1 MYNISILT
9 NKDLEYSE
17 TEKSTKISTFLELLS
32 DNNIRNFAE
41 SIIHNIPTY
50 FLNALTQEDLKNF
63 IFEAYEILMERA
75 NKNYYIQLYNSKKL
89 SLLAHNLSLI
99 ILVTD
104 DRPFLIDSIREYF
117 FEKNFERFF
126 IIHPIINVK
135 RNEEGIIE
143 NICKHADP
151 KSNESMV
158 FLFLE
163 NVTGEFLQSA
173 SHELGNIYNEVI
185 LTVDSFDEI
194 KSKIKAYKKDKEF
207 LTSEVKDYL
216 EWLME
221 DNFIFMGIKEIVE
234 ENYSLNVNDIGISK
248 IKRIKF
254 DTKQL
259 IKLVRENK
267 INRVENYPIYI
278 NKYVAISKVK
288 RREPFDL
295 IGLIYNRR
303 GVYKFYIIL
312 GLFSNKAI
320 KTSPFEIALIKN
332 KLINIIKY
340 YNFIEKSH
348 DYKWLVELLTNFP
361 KVELFNYSNSH
372 IIQILNIIFS
382 MSIKNQIC
390 VYWSDLFPQKHL
402 FLFLAAPLEK
412 FSYELVQKISHDFEN
427 LYEAKII
434 DKSVREDEHG
444 FFYLHLHFYLFN
456 VDVLRNI
463 DEATIKNKIYQYFRE
478 WDDELY
484 DILVDKLTWH
494 KGVKIF
500 NKYKNAFTSNYKS
513 KNNPRAA
520 SIDIEKLENLKSSD
534 YESLLS
540 FYGDELVLKVYSNR
554 KILLTELMPV
564 INDAGL
570 SVFEEEIFNI
580 KALDGEKFIHTFF
593 IAYSGDKKTFVDVN
607 KYIVE
612 EMVIAVLEHRI
623 ESDMLNSL
631 AILTAIDYRS
641 IDFLRAIRNYIEQ
654 LNITIS
660 RASINSTLV
669 NNYKISKELISYI
682 DEKFNPALKVR
693 NHENKEKILLTLVDK
708 VESINDDKI
717 LRCFIE
723 IIGNILRCNLY
734 VKPKKDYISFKV
746 NSKNISFMVEP
757 KPLYEIFVHSY
768 KLKGIHL
775 RAGKIARGGIRLSD
789 RIDDFRFEIL
799 GLMRTQIIK
808 NAIIVPT
815 GAKGGFVLEK
825 SNFDA
830 AEEYRKFISGLLD
843 ITDNYVKGKI
853 KHPKNVMIYDENDP
867 YLVVAADKGTAS
879 FSDIAN
885 EISNK
890 YNFWLKDA
898 FASGGTT
905 GYNHKELGVTARG
918 AWESVKRHFLEANKD
933 IERESFSA
941 IAIGDM
947 SGDVFGNGMLLS
959 KNMKLLA
966 AFNHKHIFLDP
977 NPDPLASFNERSRIF
992 KLPKSSWKDYNADI
1006 ISCGGGI
1013 FRRDAKKIVLSREVK
1028 EMLNI
1033 EQSELSGEE
1042 LIKSILKMKAD
1053 LLWNGGIGTYVKD
1066 KEESHTDVADHVNDN
1081 VRINADEL
1089 NVMIV
1094 GEGGNLGFT
1103 QRARVSY
1110 ALHGG
1115 RINTDALDNSAGVDT
1130 SDHEVNLKILL
1141 NNVEESGTIDKSNKY
1156 KLIKTISTDIVEA
1169 VLNNNYEQNLI
1180 VSLDLIRA
1188 EDKRLEFEN
1197 SSKILVQKNILNL
1210 NQEKI
1215 LFIKENRSPV
1225 RPELCVLL
1233 GYTKIFLQNHVLHN
1247 IKLDDPFI
1255 EELYLS
1261 YFPKKITEVFKA
1273 EILNHQ
1279 LAKNIASTVLVNKVI
1294 NQAGVAFF
1302 FNLPGKNG
1310 QDYYRNIYNYYRAFK
1325 LMDIDTLWNLIE
1337 KGENI
1342 NINDKYKMLIFLTNM
1357 LKAILIYNCY
1367 SKTEIFFVE
1376 FKTFNDILNTIF
1388 EMELTSSN
1396 TNDFGETIENLA
1408 NDKKA
1413 VFMRLYK
1420 IPKALDIFDI
1430 VIRWNIQTLKA
1441 INLYNFV
1448 EEIFHINSIIEH
1460 LSSIPVK
1467 TYWDFENLMLLNYK
1481 FKEFQKKLVK
1491 TMSPQEKKEPNKI
1504 IEVKY
1509 PKYREFA
1516 KLVDELLNSNIQ
1528 NFSPYNV
1535 LIEEINLYFNQ

>member
-9 NKDLEYSE
+9 SKDLEHSE
-17 TEKSTKISTFLELLS
+17 TEKSKKIGTLLEALN
-32 DNNIRNFAE
+32 DINVQNFAE
-41 SIIHNIPTY
+41 SIIHSIPTY
-50 FLNALTQEDLKNF
+50 FINALTQENLKNF
-63 IFEAYEILMERA
+63 IFEAYKILTKRA
-75 NKNYYIQLYNSKKL
+75 NKNYYIHLYDSKEL
-89 SLLAHNLSLI
+89 SLIAQNLSLI

-126 IIHPIINVK
+126 IIHPIVNVT
-135 RNEEGIIE
+135 RNEEGLI
-143 NICKHADP
+143 KHVSKNADP
-151 KSNESMV
+151 ELNESMV

-163 NVTGEFLQSA
+163 NVTNEFLQST
-173 SHELGNIYNEVI
+173 SHELGNIYKEVI

-194 KSKIKAYKKDKEF
+194 KSVIKGYRKDKEF

-216 EWLME
+216 EWLMD

-234 ENYSLNVNDIGISK
+234 EDDRLSINDIGLSK

-254 DTKQL
+254 DTKHLLKL
-259 IKLVRENK
+259 IRENK
-267 INRVENYPIYI
+267 INRVENHPIYI

-288 RREPFDL
+288 RRDNFDI
-295 IGLIYNRR
+295 IGLIYNRQ
-303 GVYKFYIIL
+303 GIYKFYIIF
-312 GLFSNKAI
+312 GLFTNKAI

-332 KLINIIKY
+332 KLLKIIKY
-340 YNFIEKSH
+340 YSFVEKSH
-348 DYKWLVELLTNFP
+348 DHKWLVELLTNFP
-361 KVELFNYSNSH
+361 KIELFNYSDSN

-412 FSYELVQKISHDFEN
+412 FSYELIQKISHDFES

-434 DKSVREDEHG
+434 DKSVRDDEHG

-456 VDVLRNI
+456 VDIIRNI
-463 DEATIKNKIYQYFRE
+463 DESTIKNKVYQYFRD
-478 WDDELY
+478 WDDEIY
-484 DILVDKLTWH
+484 DILVDKLTWQ
-494 KGVKIF
+494 KGSKLYSKYVK
-500 NKYKNAFTSNYKS
+500 AFSANYKS
-513 KNNPRAA
+513 KNNPTVA
-520 SIDIEKLENLKSSD
+520 SDDIEKLEDLKEKD

-540 FYGDELVLKVYSNR
+540 FYENELILKVYAKR

-564 INDAGL
+564 INDAGI

-580 KALDGEKFIHTFF
+580 KVLDGEKFIHTFF
-593 IAYSGDKKTFVDVN
+593 IAYSGDKRTFVDVN
-607 KYIVE
+607 KHIVE

-623 ESDMLNSL
+623 ESDILNSL
-631 AILTAIDYRS
+631 AILTGMDYRS

-660 RASINSTLV
+660 RTSINSTLV

-682 DEKFNPALKVR
+682 AEKFNPAIKVR

-723 IIGNILRCNLY
+723 VIKNILRCNLY
-734 VKPKKDYISFKV
+734 IKPKKDYISFKV
-746 NSKNISFMVEP
+746 NSKNISFIVEP

-825 SNFDA
+825 SNFDSA
-830 AEEYRKFISGLLD
+830 YEYRTFISGLLD
-843 ITDNYVKGKI
+843 ITDNFIKGKI
-853 KHPKNVMIYDENDP
+853 KHPKNVVIYDDDDP

-898 FASGGTT
+898 FASGGST
-905 GYNHKELGVTARG
+905 GYNHKELGITARG

-933 IERESFSA
+933 IEREMFSV
-941 IAIGDM
+941 IGIGDM

-959 KNMKLLA
+959 KNIKLLA

-977 NPDPLASFNERSRIF
+977 NPDPLASFNERLRIF
-992 KLPKSSWKDYNADI
+992 KLPKSSWEDYNVDI

-1013 FRRDAKKIVLSREVK
+1013 FRRDAKKIALSSEVK

-1066 KEESHTDVADHVNDN
+1066 KEESHAEVSDHANDN

-1103 QRARVSY
+1103 QRARVTY

-1141 NNVEESGTIDKSNKY
+1141 NNLEESNSIDKSNKY
-1156 KLIKTISTDIVEA
+1156 KLIKTIATDVVEA
-1169 VLNNNYEQNLI
+1169 VLNDNYEQNLA

-1188 EDKRLEFEN
+1188 QEKRLEFEN
-1197 SSKILVQKNILNL
+1197 SSKVLVQNNILNL

-1233 GYTKIFLQNHVLHN
+1233 GYSKIFLQNHVLNN
-1247 IKLDDPFI
+1247 IKLGDPFI
-1255 EELYLS
+1255 EEIYLT
-1261 YFPKKITEVFKA
+1261 YFPKNIVEVFKT

-1294 NQAGVAFF
+1294 NQVGVAFF
-1302 FNLPGKNG
+1302 FNLPGKNKE
-1310 QDYYRNIYNYYRAFK
+1310 DYYRNIYNYYRAFK
-1325 LMDIDTLWNLIE
+1325 LMNIDNLWNFIDHC
-1337 KGENI
+1337 ENI
-1342 NINDKYKMLIFLTNM
+1342 TVKDKYSLLIFMTNV
-1357 LKAILIYNCY
+1357 LKSILIYNCY
-1367 SKTEIFFVE
+1367 SKQEIFFYE
-1376 FKTFNDILNTIF
+1376 FETFKKVLDKILEMSRSEVVSNIFNNVISHFPDDIRK
-1388 EMELTSSN
+1388 SY
-1396 TNDFGETIENLA
+1396 
-1408 NDKKA
+1408 
-1413 VFMRLYK
+1413 MRLFK
-1420 IPKALDIFDI
+1420 VDEALNIFDI
-1430 VIRWNIQTLKA
+1430 VIRWNIQTIKA

-1448 EEIFHINSIIEH
+1448 EEIFHVKSIINH

-1491 TMSPQEKKEPNKI
+1491 TLSSQEKKEPNRI
-1504 IEVKY
+1504 IGVKY
-1509 PKYREFA
+1509 PKYSEFV
-1516 KLVDELLNSNIQ
+1516 KLIDVLLNSNVQ
-1528 NFSPYNV
+1528 DFSPYNV
-1535 LIEEINLYFNQ
+1535 LIEELNLYFNQ

>member
-9 NKDLEYSE
+9 SKDLEHSE
-17 TEKSTKISTFLELLS
+17 TEKAKKIDTLLEALS
-32 DNNIRNFAE
+32 DNNIQNFAE
-41 SIIHNIPTY
+41 SIIHSIPTY
-50 FLNALTQEDLKNF
+50 FINVLTQENLKNF
-63 IFEAYEILMERA
+63 IFEAYKILTERA
-75 NKNYYIQLYNSKKL
+75 NKNYYIQLYNSKEL
-89 SLLAHNLSLI
+89 SLIAQNLSLI

-126 IIHPIINVK
+126 IIHPIINVT
-135 RNEEGIIE
+135 RNEEGLIE
-143 NICKHADP
+143 HVSKNADP
-151 KSNESMV
+151 ESNESMV

-163 NVTGEFLQSA
+163 NVTSEFLQST
-173 SHELGNIYNEVI
+173 SHELGNIYKEVI
-185 LTVDSFDEI
+185 LAVDSFDEI
-194 KSKIKAYKKDKEF
+194 KSEIKGYQEDKEF

-216 EWLME
+216 EWLLE

-234 ENYSLNVNDIGISK
+234 ENDRLRVNNIGLFK

-254 DTKQL
+254 DTKHLMEL
-259 IKLVRENK
+259 IRENK

-278 NKYVAISKVK
+278 NKYIAISKVK
-288 RREPFDL
+288 RRENFDL
-295 IGLIYNRR
+295 IGLMYNSQ
-303 GVYKFYIIL
+303 GIYKFYIIL
-312 GLFSNKAI
+312 GLFTNKAI
-320 KTSPFEIALIKN
+320 KTSPFKIALIKN
-332 KLINIIKY
+332 KLLNIIKY
-340 YNFIEKSH
+340 YNFVEKSH
-348 DYKWLVELLTNFP
+348 DHKWLVELLTNFP
-361 KVELFNYSNSH
+361 KIELFNYSDSN

-412 FSYELVQKISHDFEN
+412 FSYELIQKISHDFEN

-456 VDVLRNI
+456 VDIIRNI
-463 DEATIKNKIYQYFRE
+463 DESTIKNRIYQYFRD
-478 WDDELY
+478 WDDEIY

-494 KGVKIF
+494 KGVKTF
-500 NKYKNAFTSNYKS
+500 NKYKNAFTPNYKS
-513 KNNPRAA
+513 KNNPKVA
-520 SIDIEKLENLKSSD
+520 SDDIEKLEDLKEKE

-540 FYGDELVLKVYSNR
+540 FYGNELVLKVYAKR

-564 INDAGL
+564 INDAGI

-580 KALDGEKFIHTFF
+580 KVLDGEKFIHTFF

-607 KYIVE
+607 KDIVE
-612 EMVIAVLEHRI
+612 EMIIAVLEHRI
-623 ESDMLNSL
+623 ESDILNSL
-631 AILTAIDYRS
+631 VILTGMDYRS

-682 DEKFNPALKVR
+682 AEKFNPAIKVR

-723 IIGNILRCNLY
+723 VIKNILRCNLY
-734 VKPKKDYISFKV
+734 IKPKKDCISFKV

-799 GLMRTQIIK
+799 GLMKTQIIK

-825 SNFDA
+825 SNFDSA
-830 AEEYRKFISGLLD
+830 HEYRKFISGLLD
-843 ITDNYVKGKI
+843 ITDNYVRGKV
-853 KHPKNVMIYDENDP
+853 KHPKNVIFYDDNDP

-898 FASGGTT
+898 FASGGST
-905 GYNHKELGVTARG
+905 GYNHKELGITARG
-918 AWESVKRHFLEANKD
+918 AWESVRRHFLEANKD
-933 IERESFSA
+933 IEREMFSV
-941 IAIGDM
+941 IGIGDM
-947 SGDVFGNGMLLS
+947 SGDVFGNGMLRS

-977 NPDPLASFNERSRIF
+977 NPDPLASFNERLRIF
-992 KLPKSSWKDYNADI
+992 KLPKSSWDDYNVDI

-1013 FRRDAKKIVLSREVK
+1013 FRRDAKKIPLSSEVK

-1053 LLWNGGIGTYVKD
+1053 LMWNGGIGTYVKD
-1066 KEESHTDVADHVNDN
+1066 KEESHFEVADHANDN

-1103 QRARVSY
+1103 QRARVTY

-1141 NNVEESGTIDKSNKY
+1141 NNLEESNSIDKSNKY
-1156 KLIKTISTDIVEA
+1156 KLIKTIATDVVEA
-1169 VLNNNYEQNLI
+1169 VLNNNYEQNLA

-1188 EDKRLEFEN
+1188 QEKRLEFEN
-1197 SSKILVQKNILNL
+1197 SSKVLVQNNILNL

-1233 GYTKIFLQNHVLHN
+1233 GYSKIFLQNHVLNN

-1255 EELYLS
+1255 EEIYLT
-1261 YFPKKITEVFKA
+1261 YFPKKIVEVFKA

-1294 NQAGVAFF
+1294 NQVGVAFF
-1302 FNLPGKNG
+1302 FNLPGKNRK
-1310 QDYYRNIYNYYRAFK
+1310 DYYRNIYNYYRAFK
-1325 LMDIDTLWNLIE
+1325 LMNIDNLWNLIE
-1337 KGENI
+1337 KDENI
-1342 NINDKYKMLIFLTNM
+1342 NIYDKYNMLIFITNM

-1367 SKTEIFFVE
+1367 SKPEIFFVE
-1376 FKTFNDILNTIF
+1376 FKTFNNILNTVV
-1388 EMELTSSN
+1388 ELDKISLN
-1396 TNDFGETIENLA
+1396 ADVFDETIDNLA
-1408 NDKKA
+1408 NGKNVD
-1413 VFMRLYK
+1413 FMRLYK

-1430 VIRWNIQTLKA
+1430 VTRWNIQTIKA
-1441 INLYNFV
+1441 INLYKFV
-1448 EEIFHINSIIEH
+1448 EEIFHIKSIINH

-1467 TYWDFENLMLLNYK
+1467 THWDFENLMLLNYK
-1481 FKEFQKKLVK
+1481 FKEFHKNLVK
-1491 TMSPQEKKEPNKI
+1491 TLSFQEKKDPNEIMVK
-1504 IEVKY
+1504 KY
-1509 PKYREFA
+1509 PEYNKFI
-1516 KLVDELLNSNIQ
+1516 KFFDDLLNSPLQ
-1528 NFSPYNV
+1528 DFSPFNV
-1535 LIEEINLYFNQ
+1535 LIEELNLYFNQ